1 MCPETNVVIVEPKK
15 INKKAALVSGAVALA
30 LVLGISAFLIYRF
43 VVLQR
48 IPELKRVEEID
59 VNYYEISVSCYDGKN
74 YTHITPR
81 TRSSEETKAITDQIQ
96 GFLSLRGKKVSN
108 WTPDKITYPVYSVTV
123 SPIIFQNVNH
133 ETGETVVWSNGYLF
147 TASGD
152 VYKCNIDFK
161 PFMKTDDN
169 DFVMEGELE
178 SLSRA
183 RSFRPLFYANREWNK
198 ELLEPRKI
206 TDLIPA
212 EGVEAKIIETGERA
226 GFPLVTILL
235 RNTGGKDWHFEDR
248 SLFVSM
254 AAVVDGELYYIVHD
268 PSIDDDIRT
277 VMGFGRIL
285 EAGSEDTVE
294 ISLGYFGTL
303 PSGEY
308 KILIPGIDGGEYN
321 YVSVDYHR

>member
-1 MCPETNVVIVEPKK
+1 MCPETNVVVVEPKK
-15 INKKAALVSGAVALA
+15 INKKAALVTCAAALA

-48 IPELKRVEEID
+48 IPELKRVEDID
-59 VNYYEISVSCYDGKN
+59 VNYYEISVTCYDGKN
-74 YTHITPR
+74 FTHITPR

-96 GFLSLRGKKVSN
+96 GFLSLRGKKVNN

-183 RSFRPLFYANREWNK
+183 RAFRPLFYADREWHK
-198 ELLEPRKI
+198 ELIESRKL
-206 TDLIPA
+206 TDIRFA
-212 EGVEAKIIETGERA
+212 EGVEAEIIETGERA

-235 RNTGGKDWHFEDR
+235 RNTSGQDWYFEDM
-248 SLFVSM
+248 SLFVSL
-254 AAVVDGELYYIVHD
+254 AVVVDGELYYVTHD

-277 VMGFGRIL
+277 VMGFDRVL

-294 ISLGYFGTL
+294 ISLGYYGTL
-303 PSGEY
+303 PSWEY
-308 KILIPGIDGGEYN
+308 KILIPGTDDDGYN